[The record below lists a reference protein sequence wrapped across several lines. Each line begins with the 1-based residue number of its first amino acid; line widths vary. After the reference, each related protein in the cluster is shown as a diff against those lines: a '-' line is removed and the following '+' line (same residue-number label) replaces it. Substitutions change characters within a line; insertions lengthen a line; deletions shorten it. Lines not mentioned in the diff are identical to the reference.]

1 MMGIVGGKCVR
12 KIEKRYYVLIFILA
26 FAVGLLLRGTERNS
40 FRIVKNSTAYAP
52 GTDFVYDA
60 EMKDKINL
68 NEARVYELNELYGIG
83 NGLAERI
90 VDYRNKNGNFEVI
103 EDIMKVSGIG
113 ENTFNEIK
121 NHIYV
126 E

>member
-1 MMGIVGGKCVR
+1 MEFIGGKSVR
-12 KIEKRYYVLIFILA
+12 KIEKRHYVLIFLLA
-26 FAVGLLLRGTERNS
+26 FAVGLLLRGAERNS
-40 FRIVKNSTAYAP
+40 FKIVKNSAAYAP

-60 EMKDKINL
+60 TGNDKINI
-68 NEARVYELNELYGIG
+68 NEARAYELNELHGIG

-113 ENTFNEIK
+113 ENTFSEIK